1 MKKIILSTI
10 SCIMLV
16 MASCSSDDDGIKPV
30 NISDVA
36 GKYEATNATVK
47 VSGVGYDMTADQA
60 IVISGTDSKKMSIEI
75 PAGMVPG
82 EENAIKFD
90 NVVVTS
96 TNICVF
102 EGSTSNNDRTL
113 NIKGSYANK
122 SIAVEITPEYKS
134 NIIGAWNF
142 AKPNI
147 VNEEDA
153 SQVIYADVKTP
164 TGIISFLG
172 NDIPDA
178 AFGQFLNVLLG
189 QGILRTFDDEGN
201 FTGAIQNVTF
211 HKDGNLTA
219 DYNLKF
225 MQGDPQFVASPMG
238 GMRWYVKNN
247 KVFLVPNLNLMARGG
262 IASTGIP
269 MEFVISNN
277 VISVYF
283 TIDQIAPVMA
293 LVGPIV
299 NGLPDEI
306 FGDNAF
312 LGAILKMA
320 VTDITNMTQVATTFS
335 LGVTFVKDAPAAQ

>member
-30 NISDVA
+30 NINDVA
-36 GKYEATNATVK
+36 GKYEAANTTVK
-47 VSGVGYDMTADQA
+47 VSGVGYDMTAGQSV
-60 IVISGTDSKKMSIEI
+60 VISGTDSKNMTIEI

-82 EENAIKFD
+82 EDAAIKFQ
-90 NVVVTS
+90 NVVFTNTNTS
-96 TNICVF
+96 TF
-102 EGSTSNNDRTL
+102 EGSTSNADRKL
-113 NIKGSYANK
+113 NIRGTYANK
-122 SIAVEITPEYKS
+122 SITVEITPEYNS
-134 NIIGAWNF
+134 NVVGVWNF
-142 AKPNI
+142 AKPQL
-147 VNEEDA
+147 VEGEDA
-153 SQVIYADVKTP
+153 SQVIFADVKTP
-164 TGIISFLG
+164 SGIVSFLG
-172 NDIPDA
+172 NDIPSE
-178 AFGQFLNVLLG
+178 AFGQFLNILLG
-189 QGILRTFDDEGN
+189 QGMLRTYDSEGN

-219 DYNLKF
+219 DYNLGF
-225 MQGDPQFVASPMG
+225 MQSDPQFVASPMG

-262 IASTGIP
+262 ITSTGIP
-269 MEFVISNN
+269 MEFSIANN

-283 TIDQIAPVMA
+283 TLDQIAPVMS

-306 FGDNAF
+306 FGDAF
-312 LGAILKMA
+312 IGTLLKMA

-335 LGVTFVKDAPAAQ
+335 LGVVFVKDTVTE

>member
-47 VSGVGYDMTADQA
+47 VSGVGYDMTAGQA

-82 EENAIKFD
+82 EDNAIKFD

-122 SIAVEITPEYKS
+122 SISVEITPEYKS
-134 NIIGAWNF
+134 NIIGVWNF
-142 AKPNI
+142 AKPQM
-147 VNEEDA
+147 VDGEDV

-164 TGIISFLG
+164 SGIVSFLG
-172 NDIPDA
+172 NDIPCET
-178 AFGQFLNVLLG
+178 FGQFLNLMLG
-189 QGILRTFDDEGN
+189 QSILRSYDSDN
-201 FTGAIQNVTF
+201 NYTGAIQNVTF
-211 HKDGNLTA
+211 HKDGNVTA
-219 DYNLKF
+219 DYNLQF

-262 IASTGIP
+262 ITSTGIP
-269 MEFVISNN
+269 MEFVINN
-277 VISVYF
+277 DVISVYF
-283 TIDQIAPVMA
+283 TIDQIAPVMSI
-293 LVGPIV
+293 VGPIV

-306 FGDNAF
+306 FGDEAF
-312 LGAILKMA
+312 IAALLKMA
-320 VTDITNMTQVATTFS
+320 VTDITNMTQEATAFS
-335 LGVTFVKDAPAAQ
+335 LGVTFVKDATAQ